1 MNSISLVA
9 RREFRAQTRSKA
21 SIISTIVMAIL
32 IIAGGVLGK
41 FLLDDEDTPEVV
53 SATVGVTSDTAPLTS
68 YLEDTGLTVVEVSG
82 DPAEAL
88 TDEDINAVLA
98 DDPSIPTIYAVDG
111 AEDLELVT
119 ELTELSTSNYLLT
132 ETFGDEAT
140 AEVKQEFID
149 SQALTVEI
157 IGASDFD
164 PVAFIVG
171 VLTVSLVYLTIVM
184 GVSMLA
190 MGVVEEKSSRVVEL
204 LLATIRPRDLLMGK
218 FLGIG
223 LAIFLMVAV
232 YVAAMVTAGAIAGV
246 LPDINIAS
254 YVPMLLVWVILGY
267 IIYASITGG
276 LAATV
281 SRQEDIGAITTPVI
295 FLSMV
300 PFYFAM
306 FYVPNNPD
314 TLLSQVMG
322 YIPFFSP
329 FVMPVRASVSDVPLS
344 DNLIAI
350 GICLLTIP
358 ILAAIAGKIYERSI
372 LHTGT
377 RMKLTEVLR
386 NK

>member
-164 PVAFIVG
+164 PVTFIVG

>member
-32 IIAGGVLGK
+32 IIAGGFLGK
-41 FLLDDEDTPEVV
+41 FLLNDEDTPEVV

-68 YLEDTGLTVVEVSG
+68 YLEETGLTVVEVSG
-82 DPAEAL
+82 DPAQAL
-88 TDEDINAVLA
+88 MDEDINAVLA
-98 DDPSIPTIYAVDG
+98 DDPSVPTIYAVDG

-171 VLTVSLVYLTIVM
+171 VLTVSLVYLTIVI

-246 LPDINIAS
+246 LPDINITS
-254 YVPMLLVWVILGY
+254 HVPMLLIWVILGY

-295 FLSMV
+295 FLSLV

-314 TLLSQVMG
+314 TLLSQVTG

-344 DNLIAI
+344 DNLVAI